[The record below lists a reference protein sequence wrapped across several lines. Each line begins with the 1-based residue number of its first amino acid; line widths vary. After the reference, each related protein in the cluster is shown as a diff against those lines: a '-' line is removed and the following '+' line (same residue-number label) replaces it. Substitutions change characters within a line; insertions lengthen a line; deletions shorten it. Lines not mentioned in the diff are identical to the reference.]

1 MLDALNSLVRDVS
14 STPNFWNSS
23 GIMVTRVSDVL
34 DANFCA
40 LYAVDQRTGAL
51 RIVSQD
57 GMDEEIANS
66 IRLQRGEGIVG
77 NVAERAEPVNV
88 LDMTKHEKFLEIPGL
103 DDHRFSIFLG
113 VPVIHQRDVLGVLTV
128 QRESG
133 SFTEEEEGFLG
144 SLATQIAHVVAKAEA
159 TMELFP
165 SSGVPVDEPDLRFKG
180 IPGSPGTSIGTA
192 VVVSSPV
199 DLDLVPDR
207 AAEDIEAE
215 FAAFNIAVNNVAE
228 DLRIIHE
235 SMAAYVGEEEMVLFD
250 AYLHMLDDEAIPAD
264 VRAEINK
271 GQWAQGALRRVISD
285 HTRQFEESQN
295 SYLAERSADVRELG
309 QRVLAYLQNVQRPKL
324 ELPDDAILI
333 GEEITAGVLA
343 EFPSEKVRALVSI
356 KGSSNSH
363 AAILA
368 RTLDIPTVMGAID
381 IPIIEIDRHRIVV
394 DGTNGEIICNP
405 SKVVEERYAFII
417 EEERNLAASLDHLK
431 DHPAQT
437 LDGHRVNLWVNI
449 GLVGDITRSL
459 DRGAEGIGLFR
470 TEVPFATRDRFPTE
484 EEQRAIYR
492 QHMTAFEPRPVTM
505 RTLDIGGDK
514 ELPYFPIE
522 EENPSLGWR
531 GIRVTLDHPEIFLV
545 QIRAMIKANAGLAG
559 VLRIM
564 LPMVTNLHEVREATQ
579 MIERAYQEVSN
590 EGFDAKKPLVGAMI
604 EVPSAVYQAREI
616 AQAVDFL
623 AVGSNDLTQYML
635 AVSRNNPRVAGLY
648 EEFHP
653 AVLRAMR
660 ELAKAAH
667 AAKKGIGIC
676 GEMAGTPEGAILC
689 LGMGFDVLS
698 MNSTN
703 LLRVKYVIRS
713 VTRIGCRRILAQ
725 ALKMHSAN
733 EIREFVRTQL
743 IRLGLERL
751 FPHHAHSQ
759 KMR

>member
-14 STPNFWNSS
+14 STPNFSHSS
-23 GIMVTRVSDVL
+23 GIMVTRVSDIL
-34 DANFCA
+34 AADFCA
-40 LYAVDQRTGAL
+40 LYAVDHRTGAL

-57 GMDEEIANS
+57 GMDEEVAAS
-66 IRLQRGEGIVG
+66 IRLKRGQGIVG
-77 NVAERAEPVNV
+77 TVAARAEPVNV
-88 LDMTKHEKFLEIPGL
+88 LNMTKHEKFFEIPGL
-103 DDHRFSIFLG
+103 DDHRFYIFLG
-113 VPVIHQRDVLGVLTV
+113 VPVIHQRSVLGVLTV
-128 QRESG
+128 QRKSG
-133 SFTEEEEGFLG
+133 NFTEEEEGFLG
-144 SLATQIAHVVAKAEA
+144 SLATQIAHVVARAEA

-165 SSGVPVDEPDLRFKG
+165 TSGVPTDEPDLRFKG
-180 IPGSPGTSIGTA
+180 IPGSPGSSIGTA
-192 VVVSSPV
+192 VVVASPA

-207 AAEDIEAE
+207 ATDDIEKE
-215 FAAFNIAVNNVAE
+215 LAAFSIAVNNVAE
-228 DLRIIHE
+228 DLRNIHE

-264 VRAEINK
+264 VRAEISK

-285 HTRQFEESQN
+285 HTRQFEESDN

-309 QRVLAYLQNVQRPKL
+309 QRVLAYLQNVKRPKL
-324 ELPDDAILI
+324 ELLDDGILV

-343 EFPSEKVRALVSI
+343 EFPSERVRALVSI

-363 AAILA
+363 TAILA
-368 RTLDIPTVMGAID
+368 RTLDIPAVMGAID
-381 IPIIEIDRHRIVV
+381 IPVIEIDRHRIVV
-394 DGTNGEIICNP
+394 DGTNGEVVCNP
-405 SKVVEERYAFII
+405 SKSTEDHYACII
-417 EEERNLAASLDHLK
+417 EEEQDLAESLSHLK

-470 TEVPFATRDRFPTE
+470 TEVPFASRDRFPTE
-484 EEQRAIYR
+484 EEQREIYR
-492 QHMTAFEPRPVTM
+492 QHMAAFEPRPVTM

-514 ELPYFPIE
+514 QLPYFPIE
-522 EENPSLGWR
+522 EENPFLGWR

-564 LPMVTNLHEVREATQ
+564 LPMVTNLHEVKEATQ

-590 EGFDAKKPLVGAMI
+590 EGFDVKKPLIGAMI

-635 AVSRNNPRVAGLY
+635 AVSRNNPRVADLY
-648 EEFHP
+648 EELHP

-660 ELAKAAH
+660 ELAKSAH
-667 AAKKGIGIC
+667 AANKGIGIC
-676 GEMAGTPEGAILC
+676 GEVAGTPEGAILC

-703 LLRVKYVIRS
+703 LLRIKYVIRS

-725 ALKMHSAN
+725 ALKMNSAT
-733 EIREFVRTQL
+733 EIKDFVRAQL
-743 IRLGLERL
+743 IQVGLERL
-751 FPHHAHSQ
+751 FPQHALP
-759 KMR
+759 